1 MFPTKCKCMSS
12 SGISSF
18 DIYLEKHCLISN
30 TLWYLAFMSLE
41 NQVKMMGY
49 FEVQDLRYFQFV
61 MNLRFRDTENIH
73 AVWPNYISIE
83 TSAS

>member
-1 MFPTKCKCMSS
+1 
-12 SGISSF
+12 
-18 DIYLEKHCLISN
+18 
-30 TLWYLAFMSLE
+30 MSLE

-83 TSAS
+83 TKSTISGY